1 MNNIVEQ
8 IPNELR
14 EKAKNGDIEAAFELA
29 EILFRKKE
37 YHAARIYYLMVSN
50 HGIPAA
56 FDRLQEI
63 DYLLGHPGQ
72 SKPWIDMEE
81 EIIKE
86 TQQEQQAAEQDESDK
101 SGKQNK

>member
-1 MNNIVEQ
+1 MNNIIEQ
-8 IPNELR
+8 ISNELR
-14 EKAKNGDIEAAFELA
+14 EKVKNGDIEATFELA
-29 EILFRKKE
+29 DILFREKQ
-37 YHAARIYYLMVSN
+37 YHAARIYYLMASN

-63 DYLLGHPGQ
+63 DYLVGHPGQ

-86 TQQEQQAAEQDESDK
+86 TQQEQQAAGKDESDK
-101 SGKQNK
+101 SGQAK